1 MPRRRPLAL
10 PYASLMADETRT
22 QKSHGAMAEVSR
34 PGALIGY
41 ADFGHLPK
49 TPAAVPTTVGAM
61 HDPIYKRLFAFPR
74 MVGDLLRA
82 VGDPDWLGDVDW
94 GTLEKLSAEHV
105 GDSGQ
110 RRLGDAAWRVRFSNG
125 WLYLLV
131 LLEFQSR
138 SDARMALRN
147 LEYTALL
154 YGDLAR
160 RGELGAP
167 GRWPPVLPVVLYNG
181 DTPWTAALEMRDLL
195 APVPATL
202 SAYQPSQ
209 RSLLLDERR
218 VAVDD
223 LPLGNLMRAVVGF
236 EQSRTPTDV
245 VRVAEALR
253 GLLRSPQ
260 DSDLGRAFA
269 AWMQQMVVGTSA
281 GQAGLELGETL
292 GEATMT
298 LVERMAQW
306 PEQWR
311 REGVAEGRRE
321 GVAEGHRQGL
331 AKQRALLRRFAAGR
345 FGEALGQRV
354 ETLLGAT
361 DDWERLSAA
370 AERIATAEDEVE
382 LIDGVSEV
390 VRLSD

>member
-1 MPRRRPLAL
+1 
-10 PYASLMADETRT
+10 
-22 QKSHGAMAEVSR
+22 
-34 PGALIGY
+34 
-41 ADFGHLPK
+41 
-49 TPAAVPTTVGAM
+49 M
-61 HDPIYKRLFAFPR
+61 HDPIYRRLFAFPR
-74 MVGDLLRA
+74 MVRDLLRA
-82 VGDPDWLGDVDW
+82 VGHPDWLGDVDL
-94 GTLEKLSAEHV
+94 GSIEKLPAEYV

-110 RRLGDAAWRVRFSNG
+110 KRRGDAVWRLRFHNG

-154 YGDLAR
+154 YRELDR

-181 DTPWTAALEMRDLL
+181 DAPWTAALEMRDLV
-195 APVPATL
+195 APVPGVL
-202 SAYQPSQ
+202 SPFQPSQ

-245 VRVAEALR
+245 ARVAEALR
-253 GLLRSPQ
+253 GSLRSPQ
-260 DSDLGRAFA
+260 DTNLGRAFA
-269 AWMQQMVVGTSA
+269 AWMQQMVVGISP

-292 GEATMT
+292 EEATMT
-298 LVERMAQW
+298 LVERIAQW

-321 GVAEGHRQGL
+321 GVAEGRREGV
-331 AKQRALLRRFAAGR
+331 AEGRREGVAEGRREGVAGQRALLRRVAATR
-345 FGEALGQRV
+345 FGDAVGERV
-354 ETLLGAT
+354 ERLLADT
-361 DDWERLSAA
+361 EDWERLSAA
-370 AERIATAEDEVE
+370 AELIATAQTEAD
-382 LIDGVSEV
+382 LIDAVSDV
-390 VRLSD
+390 MHRPGCL

>member
-1 MPRRRPLAL
+1 
-10 PYASLMADETRT
+10 
-22 QKSHGAMAEVSR
+22 
-34 PGALIGY
+34 
-41 ADFGHLPK
+41 
-49 TPAAVPTTVGAM
+49 M

-82 VGDPDWLGDVDW
+82 VGDPAWLGDVDW
-94 GTLEKLSAEHV
+94 DTLEKLSAEHV
-105 GDSGQ
+105 GESGQ
-110 RRLGDAAWRVRFSNG
+110 QRLGDAAWRIRFRNG

-160 RGELGAP
+160 RGDLGAP

-181 DTPWTAALEMRDLL
+181 DAPWTAALEMRDLI
-195 APVPATL
+195 AAVPAAL
-202 SAYQPSQ
+202 SPCQPSQ

-218 VAVDD
+218 LAVDD

-253 GLLRSPQ
+253 GWLRSPQ

-269 AWMQQMVVGTSA
+269 AWMQQMVVGTSP
-281 GQAGLELGETL
+281 GQIGLELGETL

-311 REGVAEGRRE
+311 REGAAEGRRAGVAEGRRE
-321 GVAEGHRQGL
+321 GVAEGRREGVEEGRREGVAQ
-331 AKQRALLRRFAAGR
+331 QRALLRRFAAGR
-345 FGEALGQRV
+345 FGEVVGERV
-354 ETLLGAT
+354 ESLLGDT
-361 DDWERLSAA
+361 EDWDRLSAA
-370 AERIATAEDEVE
+370 AEVIAAAKAEVE
-382 LIDGVSEV
+382 LIDGVSGV
-390 VRLSD
+390 VRQGG